1 MKRIFLLI
9 MLFGLVA
16 LVGCR
21 AKLETSSSRC
31 STSTDEIGLELRRF
45 DSLWSSLS
53 ERLTFKIEFYPV
65 DNGSSNTNPD
75 NCVPI
80 DPTYSHTTT
89 LPPSGSSG
97 GVGFGSVK
105 SIEFTSETDAERTT
119 VFKTDS
125 VSQAKRDTS
134 ETLQR
139 DTSSEAKHDNGTVLI
154 LAIVGGL
161 VVVGAVVLVL
171 RKFAKR

>member
-1 MKRIFLLI
+1 MKRILLLI
-9 MLFGLVA
+9 MLIGLV

-21 AKLETSSSRC
+21 AKLETSSSRY

-105 SIEFTSETDAERTT
+105 SVEVTAEKTEDRSSITA
-119 VFKTDS
+119 TDS
-125 VSQAKRDTS
+125 TYNEKSADQ
-134 ETLQR
+134 ETLQKE
-139 DTSSEAKHDNGTVLI
+139 TSSEAKHDNGTVLI

-161 VVVGAVVLVL
+161 VVIGAVVLVL